1 MARSKYEKK
10 AHKILEEEG
19 YFVDYKIR
27 PRFPIKNYNVDYFN
41 AFDLLAYK
49 DGFPLRWI
57 SIKGTG
63 GNRQA
68 NKKHIA
74 SLNFPEGNIKEL
86 WWIDHKGQLR
96 QDIIP

>member
-10 AHKILEEEG
+10 AHKLLEEEG

-27 PRFPIKNYNVDYFN
+27 PRFPMKGYHVDYFN

-49 DGFPLRWI
+49 PGEPLRWI

-63 GNRQA
+63 GNRQK
-68 NKKHIA
+68 NRRFIE
-74 SLNFPEGNIKEL
+74 SLKFPTGNIKEL
-86 WWIDHKGQLR
+86 WWIDHKGNLR
-96 QDIIP
+96 QDIVL